1 MNSPD
6 EQFSSGHFPSGP
18 SSSELASTE
27 HASTE
32 QGARD
37 PAPDGLSSDSHSPDS
52 HSPGDQ
58 FCNDLSSRDPSSR
71 DQSSR
76 DHSSRGRGTAGAVG
90 SDVSGSI
97 QSLLGTVVIAV
108 FVITFIVQAFQI
120 PSPSMEN
127 TLLVGDYLLVN
138 KLCYG
143 GGGLGDYFMP
153 YRQVRRGDIVVFHY
167 PVDPTQHFVKRVIGV
182 PGDRVRLVNKQV
194 LVNGLPLKEPYARF
208 SRPADDVFRDNFPRL
223 DVMSGPTPE
232 WWLQLRKLVEDGQLI
247 VPEGHYFVMGD
258 NRDNSSDSR
267 YWGFVPE
274 ANIIGRP
281 LVIYWSVQGGEGD
294 GTAPSS
300 VSDKLYHFAYV
311 LTHIFQITRWNRTL
325 RLVH

>member
-1 MNSPD
+1 V
-6 EQFSSGHFPSGP
+6 
-18 SSSELASTE
+18 A
-27 HASTE
+27 
-32 QGARD
+32 
-37 PAPDGLSSDSHSPDS
+37 
-52 HSPGDQ
+52 
-58 FCNDLSSRDPSSR
+58 
-71 DQSSR
+71 
-76 DHSSRGRGTAGAVG
+76 GTGVTG
-90 SDVSGSI
+90 SL

-143 GGGLGDYFMP
+143 GGSLGDYFMP
-153 YRQVRRGDIVVFHY
+153 YRGVRTGDIVVFHY
-167 PVDPTQHFVKRVIGV
+167 PVDPAQHFVKRVIGV

-194 LVNGLPLKEPYARF
+194 FVNGVPLKEPYAHF
-208 SRPADDVFRDNFPRL
+208 SRAADDLFRDNFPRL
-223 DVMSGPTPE
+223 DVLSGPTPE
-232 WWLQLRKLVEDGQLI
+232 WWVQLRKLVEDGQLI

-258 NRDNSSDSR
+258 NRDNSYDSR
-267 YWGFVPE
+267 YWGFVPQ

-281 LVIYWSVQGGEGD
+281 LVIYWSVQSAEGD
-294 GTAPSS
+294 VTAPSS

-311 LTHIFQITRWNRTL
+311 VTHVFQITRWNRTL